1 VSYNA
6 EPSAAH
12 VHTAVASND
21 HLSYQHD
28 SGVHMSDQPHTI
40 SRREFAALSLAVG
53 ATAAAGMAGA
63 AAAGVTETDVQ
74 VHTASGVC
82 DAALIH
88 PQGQGRWPAVILF
101 VDAFGLRPAMR
112 DMAKRLAVGGFTVLV
127 PNPYYRS
134 TKAPGID
141 PGFDFTNA
149 ADRAKL
155 DALRAL
161 LTSDAVMQDAAA
173 YVKFLDSQASV
184 DKKAKMGVF
193 GYCMGGPMT
202 LQAAASV
209 PARIGAGASF
219 HGGGLVTDKPDSPHL
234 LVAKIQS
241 QYYFGIAANDDQ
253 RQPDA
258 KTKLDAAFHAANLP
272 AKIEV
277 YEGTLHGW
285 CVKDMPL
292 QAGKPIYNEA
302 LAERAWNE
310 LVGLYKRAQV

>member
-1 VSYNA
+1 
-6 EPSAAH
+6 
-12 VHTAVASND
+12 
-21 HLSYQHD
+21 
-28 SGVHMSDQPHTI
+28 MSDQPHTI

-53 ATAAAGMAGA
+53 ATAAAGISGA
-63 AAAGVTETDVQ
+63 AATGVTEADVQ
-74 VHTASGVC
+74 VHTPSGIC

-112 DMAKRLAVGGFTVLV
+112 DMAKRLAVDGYTVLV

-141 PGFDFTNA
+141 PGFDFTNT

-155 DALRAL
+155 DALRAPM
-161 LTSDAVMQDAAA
+161 TSDAVMQDAAA

-202 LQAAASV
+202 VQAAAAV

-234 LVAKIQS
+234 LVAKMKA

-310 LVGLYKRAQV
+310 LVALYKRAQV

>member
-1 VSYNA
+1 MND
-6 EPSAAH
+6 E
-12 VHTAVASND
+12 SNK
-21 HLSYQHD
+21 
-28 SGVHMSDQPHTI
+28 I
-40 SRREFAALSLAVG
+40 SRREFTALSIAAG
-53 ATAAAGMAGA
+53 ATAATGMSA
-63 AAAGVTETDVQ
+63 ASTAATASGVTESDVQ
-74 VHTASGVC
+74 VRTSSGVC
-82 DAALIH
+82 DAALVH
-88 PQGQGRWPAVILF
+88 PAGKGRWPGVILF

-112 DMAKRLAVGGFTVLV
+112 DMAKRLAADGYTVLV

-134 TKAPGID
+134 AKAPGID

-155 DALRAL
+155 EALRAPI
-161 LTSDAVMQDAAA
+161 TSEAVMQDAVV
-173 YVKFLDSQASV
+173 YVKFLDAQASV
-184 DKKAKMGVF
+184 DKHALMGVF

-202 LQAAASV
+202 LQAAAAV
-209 PARIGAGASF
+209 PDRIGAGASF

-234 LVAKIQS
+234 LVPKIKA

-258 KTKLDAAFHAANLP
+258 KSKLDEAFHAANLP

-292 QAGKPIYNEA
+292 QAGGKPIYNEA
-302 LAERAWNE
+302 QAERAWSE
-310 LVGLYKRAQV
+310 LTALYKRANV

>member
-1 VSYNA
+1 
-6 EPSAAH
+6 
-12 VHTAVASND
+12 
-21 HLSYQHD
+21 
-28 SGVHMSDQPHTI
+28 MSDQPLTI

-88 PQGQGRWPAVILF
+88 PQGPGRWPGVILF

-112 DMAKRLAVGGFTVLV
+112 DMAKRLAGGGFTVLV

-202 LQAAASV
+202 VQAAAAV

-234 LVAKIQS
+234 LVAKIKA

-258 KTKLDAAFHAANLP
+258 KTELDAAFHAANLP

-310 LVGLYKRAQV
+310 LVALYKRAQV

>member
-1 VSYNA
+1 
-6 EPSAAH
+6 
-12 VHTAVASND
+12 
-21 HLSYQHD
+21 
-28 SGVHMSDQPHTI
+28 MSDEPHTI
-40 SRREFAALSLAVG
+40 SRRQFTALSLAVG
-53 ATAAAGMAGA
+53 AA
-63 AAAGVTETDVQ
+63 AAAGVSGAATTGVIGANVQ
-74 VHTASGVC
+74 VRTPSGVC

-88 PQGQGRWPAVILF
+88 PQGKGRWPAVILF

-112 DMAKRLAVGGFTVLV
+112 DMATRLAADGYTVLV

-141 PGFDFTNA
+141 PGFDFTNP

-155 DALRAL
+155 EALRAPI
-161 LTSDAVMQDAAA
+161 TSDAVMQDAAA
-173 YVKFLDSQASV
+173 YVKYLDSQASV
-184 DKKAKMGVF
+184 DKKARMGVF

-202 LQAAASV
+202 MQAAAAL
-209 PARIGAGASF
+209 PERIGAGASF

-234 LVAKIQS
+234 LVPKIKA
-241 QYYFGIAANDDQ
+241 QYYFGVAANDDQ

-258 KTKLDAAFHAANLP
+258 KTKLDAAFHSVNLS

-292 QAGKPIYNEA
+292 QAGTPIYNEA
-302 LAERAWNE
+302 QAERAWNE
-310 LVGLYKRAQV
+310 LVTLYKRARV